1 MGKNRT
7 VTINGN
13 SYPAKDITFNT
24 VCEFE
29 DMGIKLSELE
39 KKSTM
44 LLRAYAAVCM
54 GCDADKAGAELGAHI
69 MSGGDL
75 KEVAEALNKAI
86 EESDFFQAL
95 AKRTAETNGESTQ
108 TAE

>member
-1 MGKNRT
+1 MTNRI
-7 VTINGN
+7 VTINGKT
-13 SYPAKDITFNT
+13 YPAKEITFNT

-29 DMGIKLSELE
+29 DMGVKLSELE

-54 GCDADKAGAELGAHI
+54 GCDANAAGAELGAHI
-69 MSGGDL
+69 MGGGDL
-75 KEVAEALNKAI
+75 KDIAEALNKAI

-95 AKRTAETNGESTQ
+95 AKRAEEKNGES
-108 TAE
+108 AEAAE